1 MPRHLN
7 IKPQLNSVGKES
19 YSNHQK
25 KKGFLQVEEE
35 LNN

>member
-25 KKGFLQVEEE
+25 KGFLQVEEG